1 MEKYLIA
8 FVVGGTICVIGQILL
23 DVFRLTPAHMTVA
36 LVVTGAVLGGLG
48 LYEPL
53 VKFAGAGA
61 SVPISSF
68 GNSWSKEPY
77 LRLKP
82 PGLSVS

>member
-23 DVFRLTPAHMTVA
+23 DVFRLTPAHITVA

-53 VKFAGAGA
+53 V
-61 SVPISSF
+61 
-68 GNSWSKEPY
+68 
-77 LRLKP
+77 
-82 PGLSVS
+82 